1 MQLYQILLF
10 KPVPVSPN
18 AVAVLFHVSTLAV
31 LYNASLQEPDI
42 LSLQNRF
49 KGDLR
54 MFQGDL
60 RSWHCE
66 LTETTATKY
75 QKGLYKT
82 PCWCYNLGSPVT
94 SLTIG
99 GGEYG
104 LDPQEKHPDKFSPVV
119 YRVLSFIHVLTV
131 RLCLWTCVCVYEH
144 VSCILLCDIL
154 WLKEGNISRSRW
166 MMLWYVASWV
176 CASSGGYKAVSSVR
190 TD

>member
-31 LYNASLQEPDI
+31 LYNAPLQEPDI

-94 SLTIG
+94 SVQSCTEFFPSSMYLLFAFVG
-99 GGEYG
+99 G
-104 LDPQEKHPDKFSPVV
+104 H
-119 YRVLSFIHVLTV
+119 
-131 RLCLWTCVCVYEH
+131 VCVYEH
-144 VSCILLCDIL
+144 VSCILLSDIL